1 MADLAREEGAASDD
15 GEAEKKSELAP
26 KEVEQEQP
34 RSLLKAGQSSS
45 FDASFASRT
54 TAAPVPS
61 LFPISGNVSNLSAI
75 FIRFPKF
82 RSLFWKL
89 SVNL

>member
-45 FDASFASRT
+45 FDASRT
-54 TAAPVPS
+54 TAASVPS
-61 LFPISGNVSNLSAI
+61 LFPISGNVSNLIAI
-75 FIRFPKF
+75 FIQFPKF
-82 RSLFWKL
+82 RSLSWKL
-89 SVNL
+89 SVIL